1 MAESREILMP
11 PAMGLSPDPYADEHR
26 DFHLEEMVLNMG
38 PQHPSTHGV
47 LRLVLHLDGELIVS
61 VDPVLGYLHR
71 GFEKLAEN
79 RTYMQFFS
87 MLARLDYLAGFFMEW
102 AYVCA
107 IEELMEIEPPP
118 RAEYLRVICG
128 ELNRIISHH
137 MAIGDYL
144 LNLGAV
150 TPVLWT
156 FRDRE
161 DVLDLLEM
169 LTGQRMMYNFARVG
183 GVRYDLPDGFEE
195 QCRRFLKGFPARI
208 DEYEQLITGNEIFLA
223 RSLGMG
229 VITPRQAAG
238 FGLSGPNL
246 RATGVAMDLRR
257 HRPYSVYPELDFD
270 IPVGQN
276 GDSFDRYKCRI
287 EELRQSA
294 RIIEQALDAMPG
306 GPVNMK
312 IPPMLRPPAGEA
324 FSAVETGRGEWS
336 NYLVSDG
343 SLRPYRLKLR
353 DSCFVSVSTLPKI
366 LPGYKIADVVG
377 IAGSLD
383 LIMGAVDR

>member
-1 MAESREILMP
+1 MQNE
-11 PAMGLSPDPYADEHR
+11 PDLR
-26 DFHLEEMVLNMG
+26 LEEMVLNMG
-38 PQHPSTHGV
+38 PQHPSAHGV
-47 LRLVLHLDGELIVS
+47 LRLVLHLDGEMIVS
-61 VDPVLGYLHR
+61 VDPSIGYLHR

-79 RTYMQFFS
+79 RTYLQFFS
-87 MLARLDYLAGFFMEW
+87 MLSRLDYLAGFFMEW
-102 AYVCA
+102 TYVRC
-107 IEELMEIEPPP
+107 IEGLMEIGPPP
-118 RAEYLRVICG
+118 RAEYLRVIAG

-169 LTGQRMMYNFARVG
+169 LTGQRMMYNYARVG

-195 QCRRFLKGFPARI
+195 QCRKFLRRFPVMI

-229 VITPRQAAG
+229 VITAEQALDY
-238 FGLSGPNL
+238 GLSGPNL
-246 RATGVAMDLRR
+246 RASGVAMDLRR
-257 HRPYSVYPELDFD
+257 HDPYSAYPELDFD
-270 IPVGQN
+270 IPTGAS

-287 EELRQSA
+287 EELRQSV
-294 RIIEQALDAMPG
+294 RIIEQALDALPG
-306 GPVNMK
+306 GPVNMR
-312 IPPMLRPPAGEA
+312 IPPMLRPPAGA
-324 FSAVETGRGEWS
+324 IYRAVETGRGEWG

-343 SLRPYRLKLR
+343 SLRPYRLKMR
-353 DSCFVSVSTLPKI
+353 DSCFVALSTMPKI
-366 LPGYKIADVVG
+366 LPGHNIADVVG

>member
-1 MAESREILMP
+1 
-11 PAMGLSPDPYADEHR
+11 
-26 DFHLEEMVLNMG
+26 MG

-61 VDPVLGYLHR
+61 ADPDIGYLHR
-71 GFEKLAEN
+71 GFERLAEN
-79 RTYMQFFS
+79 RTYLQFFS
-87 MLARLDYLAGFFMEW
+87 MLSRLDYLAGFFMEW
-102 AYVCA
+102 AYVRA

-118 RAEYLRVICG
+118 RAEYLRVIVG

-137 MAIGDYL
+137 MGIGDYL
-144 LNLGAV
+144 LNLGAA
-150 TPVLWT
+150 TPMFWM

-183 GVRYDLPDGFEE
+183 GVRYDLPDGFEDK
-195 QCRRFLKGFPARI
+195 CRKFLKEFPARI

-223 RSLGMG
+223 RSVGVG
-229 VITPRQAAG
+229 VITAEAALD

-246 RATGVAMDLRR
+246 RAAGIPWDLRR
-257 HRPYSVYPELDFD
+257 EDAYSVYPELDFD
-270 IPVGQN
+270 IPTGKN

-287 EELRQSA
+287 EELRQSV
-294 RIIEQALDAMPG
+294 RIIGQALDALPG
-306 GPVNMK
+306 GPVNMRM
-312 IPPMLRPPAGEA
+312 PPMLRPPAGEIYC
-324 FSAVETGRGEWS
+324 AVETGRGEWS
-336 NYLVSDG
+336 NYLISDG
-343 SLRPYRLKLR
+343 GLRPYRLKLR
-353 DSCFVSVSTLPKI
+353 DSCFVAVSTLPEI
-366 LPGYKIADVVG
+366 LPGNKVADVVG